1 MLLLENLTLYAI
13 KADMYVLNPNDEN
26 DFDYTEPV
34 YFCIDTE
41 TKDKSGNVI
50 NLITLE
56 SDLNNPKLRVFQF
69 KVYAK
74 EYIYNR
80 NYSNITNMRVITIK
94 YDFQNNKWVEN
105 ES

>member
-13 KADMYVLNPNDEN
+13 KADMYVSNPNDEN

-56 SDLNNPKLRVFQF
+56 SYLNNPKLRVFQF
-69 KVYAK
+69 KVYAE

-94 YDFQNNKWVEN
+94 YDFQNNKWVED